1 MFVSFKYGIKREGL
15 LAFRGRGQWLNP
27 LMFFIMVSSLFPL
40 STMDSPQLYQK
51 FAPCIIWIGILLASI
66 LSLEFSFRADFEE
79 GVFEQWILSPLPLW
93 FLLLTKGLAHWLI
106 HLLPMVILAPVIA
119 YSLYLPS
126 ESFLTLIFSL
136 LLGTPILSM
145 IALIGVCLTLGIK
158 NSGILLS
165 LILIPLMIPVLI
177 FGVGAI
183 HAYEPHAQFAL
194 LGAML
199 AMSCCFAPIVA
210 AFALR
215 TSI

>member
-1 MFVSFKYGIKREGL
+1 MGDWYYPH
-15 LAFRGRGQWLNP
+15 Q
-27 LMFFIMVSSLFPL
+27 
-40 STMDSPQLYQK
+40 
-51 FAPCIIWIGILLASI
+51 IISKGMP
-66 LSLEFSFRADFEE
+66 LEFSFRADFEE
-79 GVFEQWILSPLPLW
+79 GVFEQWILSPIPLW

-106 HLLPMVILAPVIA
+106 NLLPMVILAPVIA

-126 ESFLTLIFSL
+126 ESLLTLIFSL

-145 IALIGVCLTLGIK
+145 IALIGVCLTLAIK

-165 LILIPLMIPVLI
+165 LILLPLMIPVLI
-177 FGVGAI
+177 FGVGSI
-183 HAYEPHAQFAL
+183 HAYEPNAQFAL

-210 AFALR
+210 AFALK